1 MLNKAVIDLRVIKKN
16 ALAVKKLLPDKTRL
30 CAVVKANAYGHG
42 AEKVADALYALC
54 DMFAVALTEE
64 GVGLR
69 LSGIDKP
76 VLVLL
81 PCLKKDLGRA
91 IDYGLTVTVQNEE
104 DVIRANNECV
114 KKRAC
119 LSVHIKYNTGMN
131 RLGVNGLKELS
142 DLLKTIS
149 HCERLK
155 LEGLFSHLACPENEK
170 EVKRACDKFLLART
184 LVKSYNKNAICHLSA
199 SGGLLRGKT
208 FDMVRTGILLY
219 GYKPFDTSIISV
231 KPAMRVFAP
240 VVKNVYLSEGQNA
253 LYGECKSD
261 KNQKISLIRYGYA
274 DGLNRV
280 AVNGQFND
288 RCMDLTA
295 VENFNG
301 KYYPVMVD
309 AQSLAEKYN
318 TISYEILTKSANR
331 AERIY
336 LE

>member
-1 MLNKAVIDLRVIKKN
+1 MLNKAVISLLNIKNN
-16 ALAVKKLLPDKTRL
+16 ALAVKKLLPEKTQL
-30 CAVVKANAYGHG
+30 CAVVKADAYGHG
-42 AEKVADALYALC
+42 AEKVADVLYPLC

-64 GVGLR
+64 GIKLR

-91 IDYGLTVTVQNEE
+91 IDYGLTITVQNKE
-104 DVIRANNECV
+104 DVASANAECI
-114 KKRAC
+114 KRKA
-119 LSVHIKYNTGMN
+119 SVNVHIKYNTGMN
-131 RLGVNGLKELS
+131 RLGVDNLKELS
-142 DLLKTIS
+142 DLLKIIS
-149 HCERLK
+149 HCERLSLK
-155 LEGLFSHLACPENEK
+155 GLFSHLAFPENEK
-170 EVKRACDKFLLART
+170 EVERAYDKFLLART
-184 LVKSYNKNAICHLSA
+184 LVKSYNENVVCHLSA

-240 VVKNVYLSEGQNA
+240 VIKNIYLKSGQSA
-253 LYGECKSD
+253 LYGKCESD
-261 KNQKISLIRYGYA
+261 KDKKLSLIRYGYA
-274 DGLNRV
+274 DGLNRI
-280 AVNGQFND
+280 AVDGQFNN

-295 VENFNG
+295 IEGFSGN
-301 KYYPVMVD
+301 YYPVMED
-309 AQSLAEKYN
+309 AQALAKKYK
-318 TISYEILTKSANR
+318 TISYEILTKSAIR